1 MNKFSR
7 KTDENV
13 VAQAKEILAQAERE
27 KRRAERTD
35 ELPVENRKVD
45 YLGRALY
52 GALGGAALGGI
63 GGAGLKYLD
72 NMRHHGYHGSAPL
85 DPLAYG
91 LAGAGMGALGGALLG
106 PLSGYVNEDVIV
118 RQNKPN
124 TLRRAVVGALI
135 GAPYGGI
142 MAHGAS
148 GYDKDAVIPGVLA
161 GALLGGASGAFSG
174 TANSDLFSQKTSND
188 RVYNF
193 NTGDNMYFDKHFAK
207 AASNFYGPKIVNYL
221 LMQKRAADEPP
232 YLIAEPKDN
241 DPPYL
246 LAKPEPEASPS
257 KPGLSDLTKG
267 TLIGG
272 AAGIPVGLL
281 AQAVLGKDKSL
292 RAYLRS
298 ALLGGLGGAGLGA
311 GVGLGA
317 PAIQSYLKTRQ
328 QANNQQAVEE
338 ALGIAYPAGSKAI
351 KDMFTPKPNFSP
363 KPE

>member
-7 KTDENV
+7 KIDENA

-27 KRRAERTD
+27 KRRAQRTD

-52 GALGGAALGGI
+52 GALGGAALGGL
-63 GGAGLKYLD
+63 GSGALAYFG
-72 NMRHHGYHGSAPL
+72 NTAPSA
-85 DPLAYG
+85 PLAYG

-135 GAPYGGI
+135 GAPYGGFL
-142 MAHGAS
+142 AGGAS
-148 GYDKDAVIPGVLA
+148 RNDKDSVILGTLG

-188 RVYNF
+188 KVYNF

-338 ALGIAYPAGSKAI
+338 ALGVAYPAGSKAI

-363 KPE
+363 KPK